1 MCQQQEIAMNKE
13 KVIIEALPERFD
25 EIEKQGNMSIEEKY
39 DLFSKEIRKA
49 FEPVIKAIAEAQIRE
64 IEKAIPEYKDVK
76 KRKKLP
82 MSLVFKINDWLD
94 TSEEDRPKLAIKW
107 ATDIMN
113 PEIWK
118 TEGKLI
124 LLENA
129 KLDYYYD
136 NEFVLRGS
144 VFGSSVYIKQ
154 QVVFKR
160 SMIGNDFVQFPARI
174 YLDGKFT
181 PEDIYKSWFREKGE
195 GIFKDIE
202 DIRSKIR
209 AEISFKIGSLYLTEV
224 KRKQKE
230 LQSGLLPYMVH
241 QVIAVDK
248 DFLTVRP
255 LKVNRYMI
263 KDKTSHRR
271 YKTFDAI
278 YRWSPDIFDGESEK
292 WEVQSTPT
300 KSRLIGR
307 RNTSKVNY
315 NSIRRGYNKQ
325 WRKWTPT
332 HSIPSLPTEE
342 DVIWKKTKAGYE
354 TVIMGKVFDIY
365 LVPFTHM
372 GWDNKEVK
380 GIRSML
386 GKRTN
391 SYFDIAPDSE
401 YSFESV
407 VSSPDFDPNHYT
419 EELLKKTTKGL
430 LNKIFEKET
439 EDLAKRLEEGEDH
452 E

>member
-1 MCQQQEIAMNKE
+1 MPTTGDLTMSKE
-13 KVIIEALPERFD
+13 KVIIKALPERFD

-39 DLFSKEIRKA
+39 ALFSQKIRKA
-49 FEPVIKAIAEAQIRE
+49 FDPIIKQIAESEIRE
-64 IEKAIPEYKDVK
+64 IEKAIPKYKDVEK
-76 KRKKLP
+76 KEKLP
-82 MSLVFKINDWLD
+82 MSLVIKITSWLD
-94 TSEEDRPKLAIKW
+94 TPKEDRPKLAIKW
-107 ATDIMN
+107 ATDILN

-129 KLDYYYD
+129 KLEYYYN
-136 NEFVLRGS
+136 NEFKLSGT

-160 SMIGNDFVQFPARI
+160 SIIGNDFVQFPARI

-181 PEDIYKSWFREKGE
+181 PEDVYKSWFREKGE

-230 LQSGLLPYMVH
+230 LQNGMLPFMVH

-263 KDKTSHRR
+263 KGDRNSHYR
-271 YKTFDAI
+271 YKIFDAI

-315 NSIRRGYNKQ
+315 NSIRRDYNKQ

-332 HSIPSLPTEE
+332 HAIPSLPTEE
-342 DVIWKKTKAGYE
+342 DVIWQKSKKGYE
-354 TVIMGKVFDIY
+354 TTIMGKVFDLS
-365 LVPFTHM
+365 LVPFTNM

-380 GIRSML
+380 GITSRL
-386 GKRTN
+386 GIK
-391 SYFDIAPDSE
+391 SKAYFDIAPDSE
-401 YSFESV
+401 YAFKV
-407 VSSPDFDPNHYT
+407 VSTRAFDPKDHI
-419 EELLKKTTKGL
+419 EELLKNTTKGIL
-430 LNKIFEKET
+430 KEIFDKET

>member
-1 MCQQQEIAMNKE
+1 MNKE
-13 KVIIEALPERFD
+13 KLIIKSLPERFD

-49 FEPVIKAIAEAQIRE
+49 FDPVIKKLAQIETRIME
-64 IEKAIPEYKDVK
+64 ETLPRYLSMSTEGKAKFYKNN
-76 KRKKLP
+76 L
-82 MSLVFKINDWLD
+82 SLFIRVEEWSATK
-94 TSEEDRPKLAIKW
+94 SEFRQELAIKR
-107 ATDIMN
+107 ATDIVN

-124 LLENA
+124 LLESA
-129 KLDYYYD
+129 KLDYYSD
-136 NEFVLRGS
+136 SRFQLSGT
-144 VFGSSVYIKQ
+144 VFGYSVYIEQ
-154 QVVFKR
+154 QVVWKV
-160 SMIGNDFVQFPARI
+160 SQKGNEFVQFPARI

-181 PEDIYKSWFREKGE
+181 PEKIYKSWFVAHGE

-263 KDKTSHRR
+263 DGDRYSDYR

-278 YRWSPDIFDGESEK
+278 YRWQTGKFDGESEK

-315 NSIRRGYNKQ
+315 NSIRRDYNKQ
-325 WRKWTPT
+325 WRKWAPT
-332 HSIPSLPTEE
+332 HAIPSLPEE
-342 DVIWKKTKAGYE
+342 DVIWEKTKKGYE
-354 TVIMGKVFDIY
+354 TTIMGKVFDIS
-365 LVPFTHM
+365 LVPFTNM

-380 GIRSML
+380 GITSNL
-386 GKRTN
+386 SQKTKA
-391 SYFDIAPDSE
+391 YFDIESDSK
-401 YSFESV
+401 YPFEV
-407 VSSPDFDPNHYT
+407 VSTRDFDPKDHIK
-419 EELLKKTTKGL
+419 ELLQKTTKGL
-430 LNKIFEKET
+430 LEKIFEKET
-439 EDLAKRLEEGEDH
+439 EDLVKRLEEGEDH